1 MSRGRPADQDI
12 IIAGA
17 KGDLARRK
25 LWPALYNLHLD
36 GLLPEDGRI
45 IGYGR
50 RPGDDASIRVFAE
63 AAVREFS
70 RRPLRKRAWDQ
81 FAKRLA
87 YTGGDDG
94 TFASI
99 VPLAKLPVR
108 LIYLAIPPSAFV
120 SAVHDIAGAG
130 LAGGAC
136 LVVEKPFGRDYQTG
150 CELTRAVAG
159 VFDER
164 QVFRIDHFLGKE
176 TVQNIFVFR
185 FGNSVFERV
194 WHRDAIDHVQ
204 FTVAESIGI
213 EGRASFYEET
223 GALRDILQNHVFQV
237 LALLAM
243 EPPAN
248 LKPESV
254 RDEKA
259 KLFEA
264 MRPLSPADVV
274 RAQYLG
280 AFIDGECVPGYTEEE
295 GVAPG
300 SQTETYAAVRLYID
314 NWRWAGVPFYL
325 RTGKRLPRK
334 TSEVTIVF
342 REAPLRLFAGTPV
355 SSLKPDQLN
364 IRIGPH
370 EDISFQFLAKKPG
383 SEIRVEP
390 VRMDFAYDR
399 AFAIEPAEAYERL
412 LHDALI
418 RDQTLFARADMV
430 ERAWEIVQPVLDDMP
445 PLHFYHAG
453 TWGPDAADALIAPR
467 LWHLR

>member
-1 MSRGRPADQDI
+1 MSRGRPRDQDI

-17 KGDLARRK
+17 RGDLARRK

-36 GLLPEDGRI
+36 GLLPEHGRI

-50 RPGDDASIRVFAE
+50 NPGDDASIRQFAE
-63 AAVREFS
+63 EAVRAFS
-70 RRPLRKRAWDQ
+70 RRPLRKRAWGQ
-81 FAKRLA
+81 FAKRMA
-87 YTGGDDG
+87 YAGGDDG
-94 TFASI
+94 TFASV
-99 VPLAKLPVR
+99 VPCAKLPER
-108 LIYLAIPPSAFV
+108 LIYLAIPPSAFLD
-120 SAVHDIAGAG
+120 AVRAIAAAG
-130 LAGGAC
+130 LADGAA
-136 LVVEKPFGRDYQTG
+136 LVVEKPFGRDYQSG
-150 CELTRAVAG
+150 CELTRAVAE

-164 QVFRIDHFLGKE
+164 RVFRIDHFLGKE

-185 FGNSVFERV
+185 FANSVFERV
-194 WHRDAIDHVQ
+194 WHRDAVDHIQ

-213 EGRASFYEET
+213 EGRARFYEET

-248 LKPESV
+248 LRPESV

-264 MRPLSPADVV
+264 MRPLTPADVV
-274 RAQYLG
+274 RGQYLD
-280 AFIDGECVPGYTEEE
+280 ALIDGRRVPAYREEE

-300 SQTETYAAVRLYID
+300 SQTETYAAVRLHID

-334 TSEVTIVF
+334 TSEVTVVF

-355 SSLKPDQLN
+355 SALKPDQLT
-364 IRIGPH
+364 IHIGPH

-390 VRMDFAYDR
+390 VQMDFAYDA
-399 AFAIEPAEAYERL
+399 AFTVQPAEAYERL
-412 LHDALI
+412 LHDALV

-430 ERAWEIVQPVLDDMP
+430 ERAWEVVQPVLDDMP
-445 PLHFYHAG
+445 PLHFYRPG
-453 TWGPDAADALIAPR
+453 TWGPGAADDLIAPR